1 MFENLK
7 KLKQLKEIGD
17 SLKKEKIEI
26 ERDGIRIIMNG
37 KMEIEEVKLNPELR
51 QDEQEI
57 ILKNCINEAIRKI
70 QMLVAQKMMQI

>member
-26 ERDGIRIIMNG
+26 ERDGIKIIMNG

>member
-17 SLKKEKIEI
+17 SLQKEKIEI
-26 ERDGIRIIMNG
+26 ERDGIKIIMNG

>member
-26 ERDGIRIIMNG
+26 ERDGIKIIMNG
-37 KMEIEEVKLNPELR
+37 KMEIEEVRLNPELR